1 MVLAALGCIAFAAV
15 VQLTPSGEGVAPA
28 QIPDAAAAAS
38 SQASSPIRIPFPPTI
53 RRVWLNIG
61 SHIDPPV
68 SPNEDTM
75 TIAVE
80 PVLSIAANIT
90 KHPRLLV
97 LPCAISDRVGIAPF
111 YAYNDG
117 LSSSLNLANEA
128 APDLMGWK
136 SKALPS
142 DIPSVALVP
151 VVTLRHLLD
160 AIPRHIEIEL
170 IKTDMQGHDLAA
182 IKSAGLAAR
191 RAKFIH
197 HEASCD
203 NKTSY
208 AGAPQNDAELDWIAY
223 MINTLRV
230 YRPIF
235 LHGNIICLATGETEL
250 DWVRVANYDPDSDPE
265 LAAEEAVREALAAGA
280 GAEAATAAAAAASA
294 AASARRASSPA
305 AEETVAQRVST
316 GKPFG
321 PATQP
326 LEPAVWA
333 ETIAAAEAN
342 ASLSQAANA
351 DGSSSTS
358 GSDSTGSVGSEGG
371 RVVVAPSGVAPL
383 TISFDV
389 RNCALPPAS
398 LVPNRVDSLLGELIL
413 GLRTR
418 DPAIDPANLGAPVGS
433 GSVGAGAEVEEAGKI
448 FWARYPAVRVLNFI
462 EFQGA
467 GSSGVLGTRHVYVP
481 AEMAADTD
489 LAFLIK
495 GAWIW

>member
-1 MVLAALGCIAFAAV
+1 MTAVRLSLLLVALGCFAYAEL
-15 VQLTPSGEGVAPA
+15 VQLTTSGDGVIQSQGSQAA
-28 QIPDAAAAAS
+28 AAAAAS
-38 SQASSPIRIPFPPTI
+38 SQPSAPIRIPFPPTI

-160 AIPRHIEIEL
+160 AIPRHIEIEV

-223 MINTLRV
+223 MVRPHRRCGRV
-230 YRPIF
+230 
-235 LHGNIICLATGETEL
+235 LLC
-250 DWVRVANYDPDSDPE
+250 
-265 LAAEEAVREALAAGA
+265 
-280 GAEAATAAAAAASA
+280 AAAHGW
-294 AASARRASSPA
+294 
-305 AEETVAQRVST
+305 TVVST
-316 GKPFG
+316 
-321 PATQP
+321 
-326 LEPAVWA
+326 
-333 ETIAAAEAN
+333 
-342 ASLSQAANA
+342 S
-351 DGSSSTS
+351 
-358 GSDSTGSVGSEGG
+358 
-371 RVVVAPSGVAPL
+371 
-383 TISFDV
+383 
-389 RNCALPPAS
+389 
-398 LVPNRVDSLLGELIL
+398 
-413 GLRTR
+413 
-418 DPAIDPANLGAPVGS
+418 
-433 GSVGAGAEVEEAGKI
+433 
-448 FWARYPAVRVLNFI
+448 
-462 EFQGA
+462 
-467 GSSGVLGTRHVYVP
+467 
-481 AEMAADTD
+481 MACC
-489 LAFLIK
+489 
-495 GAWIW
+495 

>member
-1 MVLAALGCIAFAAV
+1 MHKKTSHKQQLAAFSAELSPENVVVAACSCVLDSKAAVDPLATLSRHRLQMKSFRSSLVLAALGCVASAAV
-15 VQLTPSGEGVAPA
+15 VQLTPSVEDVAPA
-28 QIPDAAAAAS
+28 QVPDAATAAS

-203 NKTSY
+203 NRTSY

-223 MINTLRV
+223 MVRRHRFHTMSSASLVAWRFRWSGRSQVLQLEAAELPLSSCDRAPHFPLMSPCLCLLLQINMLRV

-235 LHGNIICLATGETEL
+235 LHGNVSRC
-250 DWVRVANYDPDSDPE
+250 VVF
-265 LAAEEAVREALAAGA
+265 
-280 GAEAATAAAAAASA
+280 
-294 AASARRASSPA
+294 
-305 AEETVAQRVST
+305 TV
-316 GKPFG
+316 
-321 PATQP
+321 
-326 LEPAVWA
+326 
-333 ETIAAAEAN
+333 
-342 ASLSQAANA
+342 
-351 DGSSSTS
+351 
-358 GSDSTGSVGSEGG
+358 
-371 RVVVAPSGVAPL
+371 
-383 TISFDV
+383 
-389 RNCALPPAS
+389 
-398 LVPNRVDSLLGELIL
+398 
-413 GLRTR
+413 
-418 DPAIDPANLGAPVGS
+418 
-433 GSVGAGAEVEEAGKI
+433 
-448 FWARYPAVRVLNFI
+448 
-462 EFQGA
+462 
-467 GSSGVLGTRHVYVP
+467 
-481 AEMAADTD
+481 
-489 LAFLIK
+489 
-495 GAWIW
+495 